1 MTDISSKEWHLKC
14 YGETMETMMAMK
26 PMMSGSLGWGMLT
39 MSILSDSQ
47 EAMERGQPEVSRQF
61 INKAK
66 WIIANKNV
74 TFGSVELL
82 PLMDE
87 EKNVI
92 LGTQINIDGKL
103 ILLPN

>member
-1 MTDISSKEWHLKC
+1 LEKNMTDISSKEWHLKC

-66 WIIANKNV
+66 WII
-74 TFGSVELL
+74 SREW
-82 PLMDE
+82 M
-87 EKNVI
+87 
-92 LGTQINIDGKL
+92 IDKEGEDQ
-103 ILLPN
+103 